1 MKIIKKIFT
10 ATVVISLCI
19 NSFFSITV
27 NAASMNDVGYDLY
40 SKEITETLNIDGT
53 NYIYNYYYNEEGNRT
68 ITVTNDSNG
77 LTDILVFDQSASTI
91 YLNNKNI
98 ETYSDNWINYG
109 SSSNYVSWAQGVAAA
124 VAAGAIAIVLGF
136 LGASAVLGAIGA
148 GSLAI
153 VAASCAG
160 GTTYSTT
167 YKFNSSLV
175 TQWKYVW
182 SFTASTG
189 DYYGPYTFLTP
200 IV

>member
-1 MKIIKKIFT
+1 MKIIKKIFA